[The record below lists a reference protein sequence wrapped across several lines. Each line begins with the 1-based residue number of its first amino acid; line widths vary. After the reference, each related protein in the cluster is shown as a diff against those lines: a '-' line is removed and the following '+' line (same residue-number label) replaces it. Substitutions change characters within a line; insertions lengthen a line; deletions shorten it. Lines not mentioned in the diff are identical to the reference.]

1 MASEVVDSRPF
12 IEGLVAEIEY
22 AAGRI
27 ARYVRETPLFES
39 VPLSDAT
46 GATVFLKLENLQHTG
61 SFKLRGATNA
71 LLSLPAAERSKGVVA
86 ASSGNHGAAIAFAGG
101 KLGVRVVV
109 FVPEGASPAK
119 VDAMRR
125 YGAEVLVFG
134 TDGLDTELHARA
146 VATAEGMSYVSP
158 YNDRAVV
165 AGQGTIGVEL
175 RRQAKELD
183 AVIVSVGGG
192 GLMGGIAADLKA
204 HLPSLRTIGALP
216 VNSPVMSTSVRAG
229 HIVELRTSPT
239 LSDGTAGGIEPGA
252 ITFPLCRDLV
262 DVWVDVAESDIA
274 GALRHCLTVEHL
286 LVEGAAAVAVAGLL
300 QLADTL
306 RGARVAVVLCGANI
320 SLERLRSAL

>member
-1 MASEVVDSRPF
+1 MASKFVDSRPV
-12 IEGLVAEIEY
+12 IEGLAADIER
-22 AAGRI
+22 AADQI

-39 VPLSDAT
+39 SALSDAT
-46 GATVFLKLENLQHTG
+46 GATVLLKLENLQHTG

-71 LLSLPAAERSKGVVA
+71 MLSLSEVERNKGVVT
-86 ASSGNHGAAIAFAGG
+86 ASSGNHGAGLAFAGRR
-101 KLGVRVVV
+101 LGVRVVV

-119 VDAMRR
+119 TDAMRR
-125 YGAEVLVFG
+125 YGAEVRVFG

-146 VATAEGMSYVSP
+146 IAAAEGMTYVSA

-175 RRQAKELD
+175 RRQAGELD
-183 AVIVSVGGG
+183 AVVVSVGGG
-192 GLMGGIAADLKA
+192 GLMGGVAADLKA
-204 HLPSLRTIGALP
+204 HVTSIRTVGVLP

-229 HIVELRTSPT
+229 HIVEMPTSPT

-262 DVWVDVAESDIA
+262 DVWIDVPESEIA

-286 LVEGAAAVAVAGLL
+286 LVEGAAALAVAGLL
-300 QLADTL
+300 RLGDAI